1 MPSTNNHSASLSNEA
16 WIADCQQIADGI
28 RRRVLSHTV
37 THGGYLS
44 QACSGGS
51 RSVRVS
57 LCQRDELGPQRG
69 AASGACEE
77 IRVPYTHI

>member
-37 THGGYLS
+37 TTWWLS
-44 QACSGGS
+44 FAGLFGAAEVFGFLYAKGMS
-51 RSVRVS
+51 
-57 LCQRDELGPQRG
+57 LGPSEG
-69 AASGACEE
+69 PPA
-77 IRVPYTHI
+77 VPAKKFVCLTHI